1 MAPFSAAV
9 LPLPQFR
16 IACDNNC
23 HFISHSCDG
32 AGTAAVSR
40 PPAPTANRNN
50 PVIDKWDFAAA
61 IRFAEFFFVLAPPR
75 LFAQTIIR
83 GAGRSWISIAISVT
97 IVSAAAVVLYHVLR
111 DIELGKVIAAI
122 EGQSRWRIL
131 VATAIVVAGYS
142 NLVCYDLFAL
152 HTIGKC
158 NIPLRVVAFASFTS
172 YTIGHSLGAATLT
185 CALLRFRV
193 YSFWQMNVV
202 DIAKIAFF
210 TGMTYWLGNIVVL
223 GAATAYAAQGLNAVD
238 HLPDWLN
245 RLMGLAGILALLCY
259 LVWLAGG
266 RRMVGRDNWRIALPS
281 LRGTLLQ
288 IGIGALDR
296 VLASLSIYML
306 LPASPDVSFATVL
319 VVFVTA
325 TLLGIVSHAPGSLG
339 VIEAAV
345 LVGLPQYPREELLA
359 SLVTFRA
366 IDFLL
371 PLMLATAMF
380 GVRELRLL
388 VRRAQRTQ
396 GDASFYPLSLPA
408 NDAAR
413 FD

>member
-1 MAPFSAAV
+1 VTVRAAAV
-9 LPLPQFR
+9 AR
-16 IACDNNC
+16 A
-23 HFISHSCDG
+23 
-32 AGTAAVSR
+32 
-40 PPAPTANRNN
+40 PAQRTNRNN
-50 PVIDKWDFAAA
+50 PVTKQWDFAAA
-61 IRFAEFFFVLAPPR
+61 IRLAEFFRSFFVLAPPR

-83 GAGRSWISIAISVT
+83 GAGRSWISIAMSVT
-97 IVSAAAVVLYHVLR
+97 IVSIAAVVLYHMLR
-111 DIELGKVIAAI
+111 DIELGKVIAAL
-122 EGQSRWRIL
+122 EAQSRSQIL
-131 VATAIVVAGYS
+131 IATALVVAGYS

-152 HTIGKC
+152 RTIGKH

-223 GAATAYAAQGLNAVD
+223 GAATAYAPQGLNAVD
-238 HLPDWLN
+238 HLPDSLN

-259 LVWLAGG
+259 LMWLAGG

-306 LPASPDVSFATVL
+306 LPASPDVSFARKTVRTDDRQQSCSPKMKRGGSRRISPSCRSYYASRTARVLRFNHAGGRVL
-319 VVFVTA
+319 V
-325 TLLGIVSHAPGSLG
+325 
-339 VIEAAV
+339 
-345 LVGLPQYPREELLA
+345 
-359 SLVTFRA
+359 
-366 IDFLL
+366 
-371 PLMLATAMF
+371 
-380 GVRELRLL
+380 
-388 VRRAQRTQ
+388 
-396 GDASFYPLSLPA
+396 
-408 NDAAR
+408 
-413 FD
+413 